1 MTQNRTTTFLR
12 EKAEHCRDLAMIAIS
27 DVVREALIECAAEFD
42 VEADRLDAEGF
53 AEETIDPC

>member
-1 MTQNRTTTFLR
+1 
-12 EKAEHCRDLAMIAIS
+12 MIAIS

-42 VEADRLDAEGF
+42 VEADRLDAEGL